1 MKSTPEVCPDIELA
15 IAVFRA
21 EMDSMK
27 QNYPVTHSDGTE
39 ASNNYYLIASNNVV
53 AEALVQIVGDLE
65 YTRHLMHIAWR
76 KLFEFPESI
85 KRIQQ

>member
-1 MKSTPEVCPDIELA
+1 MKSTPEVCPDVELA
-15 IAVFRA
+15 IEVYRSV
-21 EMDSMK
+21 MDSMK
-27 QNYPVTHSDGTE
+27 QNYPTTHSDGTE
-39 ASNNYYLIASNNVV
+39 ASNNYYLIASGDMV
-53 AEALVQIVGDLE
+53 AESLVEIVGDLE